1 MALLKSIPGFEGTTI
16 LAGGGV
22 YLRHPTMADFE
33 TWADLRERSRA
44 FLTPWEP
51 VWPKD
56 DLTRSAFRRRLRR
69 YERDLKDDLAYPF
82 FVFDGATDQ
91 LVGGL
96 TLSGVRR
103 GVTQS
108 CSVGYWVA
116 EPFKRRGYTRSA
128 LRTVIPYVFNEL
140 LLHRLEAAC
149 LPHNTASRALL
160 TQLGFNEEGYA
171 KEYLKING
179 TWQDHVLYAL
189 LEQEAAHI

>member
-16 LAGGGV
+16 IGGDGV
-22 YLRHPTMADFE
+22 YLRHPSMTDYE
-33 TWADLRERSRA
+33 TWAELRELSRD

-51 VWPKD
+51 TWPKD

-69 YERDLKDDLAYPF
+69 YERDLKEDLAYPF
-82 FVFDGATDQ
+82 FVFEAGHDQ

-108 CSVGYWVA
+108 CSVGYWIA
-116 EPFKRRGYTRSA
+116 EPFKRRGHTRAA
-128 LRTVIPYVFNEL
+128 LRAVVPYVFGDL

-160 TQLGFNEEGYA
+160 TQLGFVEEGYA
-171 KEYLKING
+171 REFLKING

-189 LEQEAAHI
+189 LENDTASV